1 MPGPALVTFVEH
13 VNSLKVNTLTD
24 PIGTR
29 RSAQQTATGQLLV
42 LLPAVATLLLL
53 GVCAATQPDD
63 SSPKLPFFIGEKL
76 SYDVAIAGGK
86 TIGQSTMWI
95 EGPSEIR
102 GTSTYLLRFD
112 SRVRLA
118 LFTGVS
124 NSESWF
130 DPVRRT
136 SLRYLKHEKN
146 ILARDDVAVD
156 VYPNEKR
163 WQSRD
168 GSSGTSPSDSSLD
181 ELSFIFFIR
190 TLPLTPGTTYRFD
203 RHFDSARNPV
213 VIRIVRREVTATPL
227 GELHTVLVEMHVRDP
242 KHYQGEGIIRINL
255 TDDACRLPARIESTM
270 PVIGKAIMSLKAE
283 NAPADC
289 AKR

>member
-1 MPGPALVTFVEH
+1 MRFPLA
-13 VNSLKVNTLTD
+13 SWC
-24 PIGTR
+24 
-29 RSAQQTATGQLLV
+29 V
-42 LLPAVATLLLL
+42 LML
-53 GVCAATQPDD
+53 GVCAAGQPHD
-63 SSPKLPFFIGEKL
+63 SSPKLPFFIGERL
-76 SYDVAIAGGK
+76 SYDVAIAGGN

-95 EGPSEIR
+95 EGPTELR
-102 GTSTYLLRFD
+102 GTRTYLLRFD

-118 LFTGVS
+118 LFTGIS

-130 DPVRRT
+130 DPERKT
-136 SLRYLKHEKN
+136 SLRYFKHERS
-146 ILARDDVAVD
+146 ILTHEDVAVD
-156 VYPNEKR
+156 VYPAERR
-163 WQSRD
+163 WQAED
-168 GSSGTSPSDSSLD
+168 GTSGRSPSDSSLD
-181 ELSFIFFIR
+181 ELSFMFFIR
-190 TLPLTPGTTYRFD
+190 TLPLTPGTSYQFD

-227 GELHTVLVEMHVRDP
+227 GELHTVLVEMRVRDP

-270 PVIGKAIMSLKAE
+270 PIIGKAIMSLRAE